1 MFSRISLDQWQAFVS
16 TVECGGFQQAGE
28 YMFKSQSAVSHSV
41 NRMETLLGQELFLIE
56 GRKAVLTPLGQALLP
71 QAKHLLG
78 SAKKLERLAIQYQP
92 GLCIEHSL
100 AVDMLFPA
108 NVLEQALSRFS
119 SVLQGYRVRLHE
131 TAVSGAYELLENGKV
146 ELGIA
151 SSLPKGYM
159 QEFLL
164 NVSLLCVVA
173 SDHSLAHFNGEL
185 NLADMKDYRQIVVSD
200 SAIRNSQ
207 NSSWSGA
214 SQCWTVSNLS
224 TALTFVERG
233 LGFAWLPEHMVSDK
247 LASGQLRLVPLCH
260 QRECNVPMYMGFLE
274 EYRFNPE
281 VRLMTD
287 IIREQCRN
295 INSAKADTLALAL

>member
-1 MFSRISLDQWQAFVS
+1 MFSKISLDQWQAFVS

-92 GLCIEHSL
+92 GLFTEHSL

-108 NVLEQALSRFS
+108 DVLEQALLRFS
-119 SVLQGYRVRLHE
+119 SVLQGYRIRLYE
-131 TAVSGAYELLENGKV
+131 TALSGACELLEDGKV
-146 ELGIA
+146 ELAIA
-151 SSLPKGYM
+151 SSLPAGYM

-185 NLADMKDYRQIVVSD
+185 NLTDMKDYRQIVVCD
-200 SAIRNSQ
+200 SGMRNSQ
-207 NSSWSGA
+207 NSSWPGT

-233 LGFAWLPEHMVSDK
+233 LGFAWLPEHMVSEK
-247 LASGQLRLVPLCH
+247 LASGQLCPVPLCH
-260 QRECNVPMYMGFLE
+260 QRECKVPMYMGFLE
-274 EYRFNPE
+274 ECKLNPE

-287 IIREQCRN
+287 IIRELCQGIKSN
-295 INSAKADTLALAL
+295 QSEPLALVL